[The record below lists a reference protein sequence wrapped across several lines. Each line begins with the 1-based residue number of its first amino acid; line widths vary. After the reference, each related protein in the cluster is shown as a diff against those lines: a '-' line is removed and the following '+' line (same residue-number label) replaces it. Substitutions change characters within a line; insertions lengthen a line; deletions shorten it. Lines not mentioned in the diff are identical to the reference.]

1 MSDQRTEAPTP
12 RRIEEARR
20 KGEPVGRSHELV
32 MAATLGTGILALTA
46 ILPGAA
52 LELAIWT
59 RAAITAVGQGSE
71 SAAALTGQLGRAFAQ
86 SVVIVIPL
94 AAVVVVAG
102 ILSNMAGGGLIL
114 SFGSVRFDF
123 SRLNPIT
130 GFKRLFDKSA
140 LVRLGTAVAK
150 LAILTFVS
158 WRVVSN
164 RVPTL
169 IGVNGASAGTIAGAA
184 MDAIFDL
191 GLMVSILLALVGI
204 GDFVIQRRRTQG
216 RLRMTKDEVRRENK
230 DSEGDPHV
238 RSFRRRR
245 ARQMAFARMMD
256 AVPTADVIVT
266 NPTHLAIALKY
277 EAGVMRAPKIV
288 AKGQRLTAER
298 IRQIAREHGVP
309 IVEDK
314 PLARALFTRPLGSE
328 VPPHLYRAV
337 ARILV
342 LVHRA
347 RFGERRAHAP
357 APPPAP
363 RPRAIVPTL
372 QLGAGDRP

>member
-12 RRIEEARR
+12 RRVEEARR
-20 KGEPVGRSHELV
+20 KGEPLGRSHELV
-32 MAATLGTGILALTA
+32 MAATLGTGILALSA
-46 ILPGAA
+46 MLPGAA
-52 LELAIWT
+52 MALAIWT
-59 RAAITAVGQGSE
+59 RAAITAVGQGSD
-71 SAAALTGQLGRAFAQ
+71 SAAALTGQLGRAFGQ
-86 SVVIVIPL
+86 SVIIIIPL
-94 AAVVVVAG
+94 AAAVAVAG
-102 ILSNMAGGGLIL
+102 VLANLAGGGLII

-123 SRLNPIT
+123 SRLNPIN
-130 GFKRLFDKSA
+130 GMKRMFDKSA
-140 LVRLGTAVAK
+140 LVRLGIALAK
-150 LAILTFVS
+150 LGILAFVS
-158 WRVVSN
+158 WRVVSS

-169 IGVNGASAGTIAGAA
+169 IGVNGASAGTIAGAV

-191 GLMVSILLALVGI
+191 GVMVTILLALVGI

-230 DSEGDPHV
+230 DIEGDPNV

-256 AVPTADVIVT
+256 AIPTADVIVT

-277 EAGVMRAPKIV
+277 EAGVMRAPRMV
-288 AKGQRLTAER
+288 AKGQRLMAER

-314 PLARALFTRPLGSE
+314 PLARALFARPLGSE

-347 RFGERRAHAP
+347 RFGERRAPAP
-357 APPPAP
+357 APQPAP
-363 RPRAIVPTL
+363 WPRPILPSL
-372 QLGAGDRP
+372 QLATGDRP